1 MLTRKPGV
9 RDAPAGNDEMIKAEN
24 LRLPRVD
31 KPPPNLVLMLIGK
44 ALAETYRD
52 AMNQSL
58 PEPLAR
64 ILREIE
70 IREGPDQTAG

>member
-1 MLTRKPGV
+1 
-9 RDAPAGNDEMIKAEN
+9 MIKAEN

-52 AMNQSL
+52 AMDQPL

-64 ILREIE
+64 IVRDIETREA
-70 IREGPDQTAG
+70 PDESAK